1 MLHVSLPKDVENCCQ
16 KILNVEL
23 RLLVTEA
30 VQHKQE
36 GTKYL
41 AELAYVAVT
50 SLKIQSASAVS

>member
-30 VQHKQE
+30 VQHKRE

-41 AELAYVAVT
+41 AELA
-50 SLKIQSASAVS
+50 